1 MKTAPDHVPLDEK
14 LGDPATLY
22 GSSPVLTRRHLL
34 GASMAGVVAGLPLY
48 SAAAGAI
55 DPWELVRRQFL
66 IDDDLI
72 YLNTGT
78 YGPSSREVAAAE
90 CRGREAMNR
99 DFNRYF
105 YDQFIDERFVGLVD
119 RVAAF
124 IGAGRNDIAFTSGA
138 TEGMNYVANGL
149 ELSAGDE
156 VLTTT
161 HEHQAGIYPWLLLA
175 KRRGI
180 RVRQLPLPTPVENA
194 AQILNLFNDAIGE
207 RTRVLSFCHI
217 QYTDGCRLPV
227 VELCRLA
234 RDRGLTSVVDAAQS
248 VGMLD
253 FAVRDLGCD
262 LFVTSL
268 HKWLCGPYGTG
279 LMFIDERIRDHFWPT
294 VVEGREG
301 WDTADRFGRDPGE
314 PSIDFAPAWPTTMIK
329 YATNLHY
336 YGPLFWALQSA
347 VELQELIGRDTVEAR
362 THALAQRVRDGLAAF
377 DGSRI
382 LSPEPPALRSA
393 ITSFTVDGI
402 QPAALR
408 KELKAQRIV
417 TRYVGHKPFGFEANR
432 VCTHVFNT
440 EDQIDRLLD
449 AVHSIAKRGMRG
461 V

>member
-1 MKTAPDHVPLDEK
+1 MRRVRRDEGSANVSDHP
-14 LGDPATLY
+14 PA
-22 GSSPVLTRRHLL
+22 VTRRQVLSASL
-34 GASMAGVVAGLPLY
+34 AGAVAGFPRQTV
-48 SAAAGAI
+48 AGGEV
-55 DPWELVRRQFL
+55 DPWELVRRQYP

-90 CRGREAMNR
+90 CRGREALNR

-105 YDQFIDERFVGLVD
+105 YDRFIDERFVGLVD
-119 RVAAF
+119 RTAAF
-124 IGAGRNDIAFTSGA
+124 VGAERNDIAFTSGA

-161 HEHQAGIYPWLLLA
+161 HEHQAGIYPWLLVA

-180 RVRQLPLPTPVENA
+180 RVRQLPLPIPVESA
-194 AQILNLFNDAIGE
+194 DQILNLFGDAITE
-207 RTRVLSFCHI
+207 RTRVLSFCHV
-217 QYTDGCRLPV
+217 QYTDGCCLPV
-227 VELCRLA
+227 AELCRLA
-234 RDRGLTSVVDAAQS
+234 RDRGLVSVVDAAQS

-253 FAVRDLGCD
+253 FAVRDLDCD

-279 LMFIDERIRDHFWPT
+279 LMFIDERIRDRFWPT

-314 PSIDFAPAWPTTMIK
+314 PSIDFAPAWPPTMIK

-336 YGPLFWALQSA
+336 YGPLFWALQA
-347 VELQELIGRDTVEAR
+347 AMDLQESIGRGTVEAR
-362 THALAQRVRDGLAAF
+362 THALAQRVRDGLAGI
-377 DGSRI
+377 DGARI
-382 LSPEPPALRSA
+382 LSPESLALRSA
-393 ITSFTVDGI
+393 ITSFTVDGFE
-402 QPAALR
+402 ANALR
-408 KELKAQRIV
+408 QELKARRIV
-417 TRYVGHKPFGFEANR
+417 TRYVDHRPFGFEANR

-440 EDQIDRLLD
+440 EGQVDQLLE
-449 AVHSIAKRGMRG
+449 AVESIAKKNRGGARRG
-461 V
+461 VER